1 MKNSKTKKLSLST
14 KMSLQITMAIL
25 LLCLLLELITSSLV
39 NSQIDKEYIGR
50 AVSLSKTV
58 GVTLDKEATKA
69 LIDEVMSIYSSVDNK
84 VGTENMGTDAHDQYI
99 SNFASVNSSP
109 NYVKIHDQ
117 LDNIRNVNFA
127 KSIYII
133 CIDPV
138 LKNTVYIADSSS
150 EPCSPGDFDT
160 LLEINYSIL
169 DSPDAGFDPYTTN
182 TTEYGWLV
190 SAGSPIYDEAGN
202 VIAYSFVDL
211 SMVDIKR
218 AIANFLIILFVVSLI
233 AAAIICALQII
244 ISRKTIVNPINILS
258 KAAIT
263 YGNHEEDEI
272 FSKVNIHTGDE
283 IENLSDAMRRME
295 QDIKDY
301 IANLTAVTA
310 ERERM
315 GAELNVATKIQADML
330 PKIFPKF
337 SNKKEFDVYA
347 SMNPAKEVGGDF
359 YDVFE
364 IDDSHLGLVVADV
377 SGKGVPAALFMGIA
391 KTLIKNR
398 ALLGG
403 SPSEVLEYANNQL
416 CEGNEAGY
424 FVTVWFAI
432 LNIKTGKGVAANAG
446 HEHPAIRRANGQF
459 ELSIYK
465 HSMAVAT
472 LEGLKFKEHEFELGH
487 GDVLYCYT
495 DGVTEATN
503 ANNELF
509 GNDRLI
515 EALNN
520 APDENMESLCKG
532 VKKSIDDFVGE
543 APQFDD
549 ITMLGIRFY

>member
-39 NSQIDKEYIGR
+39 NSQIDAEYKSR
-50 AVSLSKTV
+50 AVSLAKTV
-58 GVTLDKEATKA
+58 GVTLDKDTTKA
-69 LIDEVMSIYSSVDNK
+69 LIDEVMSIYGSVDNK
-84 VGTENMGTDAHDQYI
+84 VGTEDMGTDAYDQYI
-99 SNFASVNSSP
+99 SNFASVSTSSSFVQIQ
-109 NYVKIHDQ
+109 NQ
-117 LDNIRNVNFA
+117 LDNIRSVNFA

-138 LKNTVYIADSSS
+138 LKNTVYIADSSD

-169 DSPDAGFDPYTTN
+169 DNPDAGFDPYTTN

-244 ISRKTIVNPINILS
+244 MSQKTIVSPINILS
-258 KAAIT
+258 KAAIA
-263 YGNHEEDEI
+263 YGNHEEEEI

-283 IENLSDAMRRME
+283 IENLSDAMKRME

-337 SNKKEFDVYA
+337 SDKKEYDVFA

-377 SGKGVPAALFMGIA
+377 SGKGVPAALFMVIA

-446 HEHPAIRRANGQF
+446 HEHPAIRRAGGEF

-487 GDVLYCYT
+487 GDVLFCYT
-495 DGVTEATN
+495 DGVTEATD

-520 APDENMESLCKG
+520 APDENMGSLCEG

>member
-25 LLCLLLELITSSLV
+25 LLCLLLELITSSLI
-39 NSQIDKEYIGR
+39 NSEIDKEYMNR
-50 AVSLSKTV
+50 AVSLAKTV
-58 GVTLDKEATKA
+58 GVTLDPETTTA
-69 LIDEVMSIYSSVDNK
+69 LIDEVMSIYSSVENK
-84 VGTENMGTDAHDQYI
+84 VGTENMDTDAYDQYI
-99 SNFASVNSSP
+99 SNYASVSSSP
-109 NYVKIHDQ
+109 NFVKIQKQ
-117 LDNIRNVNFA
+117 LDDIRSVNFA

-138 LKNTVYIADSSS
+138 LKNTVYIADSST

-160 LLEINYSIL
+160 LLEINYPIL
-169 DSPDAGFDPYTTN
+169 DNPDAGFDPYTTN
-182 TTEYGWLV
+182 TPEYGWLV
-190 SAGSPIYDEAGN
+190 SAGSPIYNEAGN

-211 SMVDIKR
+211 SMVDIKK

-233 AAAIICALQII
+233 AAAIICTLQIF
-244 ISRKTIVNPINILS
+244 ISQKTIVNPINTLS

-283 IENLSDAMRRME
+283 IENLSDAMKRME
-295 QDIKDY
+295 KDIKDY

-337 SNKKEFDVYA
+337 SNKKEFDVFA

-377 SGKGVPAALFMGIA
+377 SGKGVPAALFMVIA

-487 GDVLYCYT
+487 GDVLFCYT
-495 DGVTEATN
+495 DGVTEATD

-520 APDENMESLCKG
+520 APDESMESLCEG

-549 ITMLGIRFY
+549 ITMLGIKFY

>member
-39 NSQIDKEYIGR
+39 NSQIDKEYMSR
-50 AVSLSKTV
+50 AVSLAKTV
-58 GVTLDKEATKA
+58 GVTLDKETTKA

-84 VGTENMGTDAHDQYI
+84 VGTQNMGTDAYDQYI
-99 SNFASVNSSP
+99 SNFASVSSSP
-109 NYVKIHDQ
+109 NYVNIHNQ

-138 LKNTVYIADSSS
+138 LKNTVYIADSSD

-169 DSPDAGFDPYTTN
+169 DNPDAGFDPYTTN

-218 AIANFLIILFVVSLI
+218 AIANFLVILFVVSLI

-244 ISRKTIVNPINILS
+244 MSQKTIVSPINILS
-258 KAAIT
+258 NAAIA

-283 IENLSDAMRRME
+283 IENLSDAMKRME

-337 SNKKEFDVYA
+337 SDKKEYDVFA

-377 SGKGVPAALFMGIA
+377 SGKGVPAALFMVIA

-446 HEHPAIRRANGQF
+446 HEHPAIRRAGGEF

-487 GDVLYCYT
+487 GDVLFCYT
-495 DGVTEATN
+495 DGVTEATD

-520 APDENMESLCKG
+520 APDENMGSLCEG

>member
-39 NSQIDKEYIGR
+39 NSQIDKEYMSR
-50 AVSLSKTV
+50 AVSLAKTV
-58 GVTLDKEATKA
+58 GVTLDKETTKA

-84 VGTENMGTDAHDQYI
+84 VGTQNMGTDAYDQYI
-99 SNFASVNSSP
+99 SNFASVSSSP
-109 NYVKIHDQ
+109 NYVNIHNQ

-138 LKNTVYIADSSS
+138 LKNTVYIADSSD

-169 DSPDAGFDPYTTN
+169 DNPDAGFDPYTTN

-218 AIANFLIILFVVSLI
+218 AIANFLVILFVVSLI
-233 AAAIICALQII
+233 AAAIICALQIVM
-244 ISRKTIVNPINILS
+244 SQKTIVSPINILS
-258 KAAIT
+258 NAAIA

-283 IENLSDAMRRME
+283 IENLSDAMKRME

-337 SNKKEFDVYA
+337 SDKKEYDVFA

-377 SGKGVPAALFMGIA
+377 SGKGVPAALFMVIA

-446 HEHPAIRRANGQF
+446 HEHPAIRRAGGEF

-487 GDVLYCYT
+487 GDVLFCYT
-495 DGVTEATN
+495 DGVTEATD

-520 APDENMESLCKG
+520 APDENMGSLCEG

>member
-99 SNFASVNSSP
+99 SNFASVSSSP

-169 DSPDAGFDPYTTN
+169 DNPDAGFDPYTTN

-258 KAAIT
+258 NAAIT

-377 SGKGVPAALFMGIA
+377 SGKGVPAALFMVIA

>member
-39 NSQIDKEYIGR
+39 NAQIDKEYMSR
-50 AVSLSKTV
+50 AVSLARTV
-58 GVTLDKEATKA
+58 GVTLDKETTKA

-84 VGTENMGTDAHDQYI
+84 VGTENMGTDAYDQYI
-99 SNFASVNSSP
+99 SNFASVSSSP

-138 LKNTVYIADSSS
+138 LKNTVYIADSSG

-169 DSPDAGFDPYTTN
+169 DNPDAGFDPYTTN

-337 SNKKEFDVYA
+337 SNKKEFEVFA

-377 SGKGVPAALFMGIA
+377 SGKGVPAALFMVIA

-487 GDVLYCYT
+487 GDVLFCYT
-495 DGVTEATN
+495 DGVTEATD

-509 GNDRLI
+509 GNDRLL
-515 EALNN
+515 EALNS
-520 APDENMESLCKG
+520 APDESMESLCVG

>member
-39 NSQIDKEYIGR
+39 NSQIDEEYKSR
-50 AVSLSKTV
+50 AVSLAKTV
-58 GVTLDKEATKA
+58 GVTLDKDTTKA
-69 LIDEVMSIYSSVDNK
+69 LIDEVMSIYGSVDNK
-84 VGTENMGTDAHDQYI
+84 VGTEDMGTDAYDQYI
-99 SNFASVNSSP
+99 SNFASVSSSP
-109 NYVKIHDQ
+109 NYVKIHNQ

-169 DSPDAGFDPYTTN
+169 DNPDAGFDPYTTN

-211 SMVDIKR
+211 SMVDIKK

-244 ISRKTIVNPINILS
+244 MSQKTIVSPINVLS
-258 KAAIT
+258 NAAIA

-283 IENLSDAMRRME
+283 IENLSDAMKRME

-337 SNKKEFDVYA
+337 SDKKEYDVFA

-377 SGKGVPAALFMGIA
+377 SGKGVPAALFMVIA

-446 HEHPAIRRANGQF
+446 HEHPAIRRAGGEF

-487 GDVLYCYT
+487 GDVLFCYT
-495 DGVTEATN
+495 DGVTEATD

-520 APDENMESLCKG
+520 APDENMGSLCEG